1 MIVETAGWTR
11 NVGGK
16 LDDLCDDTCTRYD
29 NREAG
34 KFSSKR
40 VVLGRDYTSSKGNR
54 ASIIWKVDSLGV
66 VPYTSTDVH

>member
-1 MIVETAGWTR
+1 VIVEIAGWTR

-29 NREAG
+29 NHEAG